1 MSNDSTSL
9 SLTQTCCYAAAKC
22 RTWVGQLTVGWR
34 VGKAR
39 ERWQVRSSVW
49 QGFIAASQ
57 LAHNGQQWAD
67 KKLTRG
73 MAVKPNKIHTCIH
86 LEES

>member
-1 MSNDSTSL
+1 MLLTKL
-9 SLTQTCCYAAAKC
+9 SYGIRFKGIGYSWCYAAAKC

-39 ERWQVRSSVW
+39 ERGNVCSSVW

-57 LAHNGQQWAD
+57 LAHNVSSVYEVNFANT
-67 KKLTRG
+67 KLNMKCKQG
-73 MAVKPNKIHTCIH
+73 I
-86 LEES
+86 